1 MNVAFL
7 KHKNLRILF
16 WIILI
21 LVCIFPKVLSSTNET
36 GDPFTYS
43 TIAVSQASIESG
55 HILIHPFEP
64 VGGTLQHHADSL
76 SERASVTSLLTIISQ
91 VTGTQVE
98 NLIFFPLNGLI
109 LLALSFALA
118 KLVSKSNL
126 VAAAFT
132 LFLAYEPA
140 INVLS
145 YNVFYIGLGFSLF
158 FTFLILF
165 IKPIESRAFSAK
177 GIFLLVITFV
187 ALYLTYY
194 TSEVN
199 AVVFSLAMAVGV
211 FVLSKCKKAQLQ
223 PYKLRRPLIILAL
236 IFTLIFIQFDNIFYS
251 YFSQIMSTKSLSY
264 LGSYLSYVRGM
275 FSSESNG
282 MNTAY
287 KTEAFTSNI
296 GLLLIISIVVPIL
309 LYTLYFSTK
318 FLKRPSV
325 LLNNKI
331 DVKYVLFFAL
341 MLPWLVDIIIYSSLE
356 VFPFKYFLLMFSL
369 LAFFSINELKFLERK
384 IKKLKFARIFL
395 LCLILVLCVAKFG
408 AWFEDP
414 KLGYAQL
421 FDSSIKSTSQWTSQ
435 YATEGNILTD
445 LKTGGRL
452 LEDVTELKKV
462 DSIYIHLFDQETI
475 SFLYISDFENASRV
489 FEQTNCNYLVLSYTS
504 VSQSIEGANWLNSKP
519 LGSAFYSP
527 NNYTDL
533 EKIYDD
539 GKGVV
544 YKSTS

>member
-1 MNVAFL
+1 MDFSFL
-7 KHKNLRILF
+7 KSKNLRILF
-16 WIILI
+16 WIIFI
-21 LVCIFPKVLSSTNET
+21 LVCIFPKILSSTNET

-43 TIAVSQASIESG
+43 TIAVSQASIDAG

-76 SERASVTSLLTIISQ
+76 SERASVTSLLIVISQ

-109 LLALSFALA
+109 LLVLSFALA
-118 KLVSKSNL
+118 KLVSKSTL

-165 IKPIESRAFSAK
+165 IKPLKSRAFSEK
-177 GIFLLVITFV
+177 GIFLLIITFV

-199 AVVFSLAMAVGV
+199 AVAFSLAIAVGV
-211 FVLSKCKKAQLQ
+211 FVLLKCKKSQLLQ
-223 PYKLRRPLIILAL
+223 TKLRQSVTILAL

-251 YFSQIMSTKSLSY
+251 YFSQIMSTKGLSY
-264 LGSYLSYVRGM
+264 LSNYLSYVHGM
-275 FSSESNG
+275 FSSETTIN
-282 MNTAY
+282 NTAY
-287 KTEAFTSNI
+287 KTETFTSNI
-296 GLLLIISIVVPIL
+296 GLLLIISIFIPIL
-309 LYTLYFSTK
+309 LYTMYFSIK
-318 FLKRPSV
+318 FLKKSS
-325 LLNNKI
+325 LLLHGQI

-341 MLPWLVDIIIYSSLE
+341 MFPWLVDIIIYSSLE
-356 VFPFKYFLLMFSL
+356 AFPFKYFLLMFSF

-384 IKKLKFARIFL
+384 IKRLKFARIFL

-414 KLGYAQL
+414 KLGYAQS

-435 YATEGNILTD
+435 YTIEGNILTD

-452 LEDVTELKKV
+452 LEDVTELRKV
-462 DSIYIHLFDQETI
+462 DSVYIHLFDQETI
-475 SFLYISDFENASRV
+475 GFLYITDSEGASKV
-489 FEQTNCNYLVLSYTS
+489 FERNSINYLVLSYAS
-504 VSQSIEGANWLNSKP
+504 VSQPIEGANWLNSKP
-519 LGSAFYSP
+519 LGSDFYSLI
-527 NNYTDL
+527 NYSDF

-544 YKSTS
+544 YRSTS

>member
-1 MNVAFL
+1 MKQETRLLTQQLQLA
-7 KHKNLRILF
+7 KHPL
-16 WIILI
+16 
-21 LVCIFPKVLSSTNET
+21 T
-36 GDPFTYS
+36 
-43 TIAVSQASIESG
+43 AG

-98 NLIFFPLNGLI
+98 SLLFFPLNGLI
-109 LLALSFALA
+109 LLVLSFALA
-118 KLVSKSNL
+118 KLISKSTL

-165 IKPIESRAFSAK
+165 IKPLESQAFSAK

-211 FVLSKCKKAQLQ
+211 FILSKCKKIQLGQ
-223 PYKLRRPLIILAL
+223 YKLRRPLIILAL

-264 LGSYLSYVRGM
+264 LSSYLSYVRGM
-275 FSSESNG
+275 FSSESNVS
-282 MNTAY
+282 NNSY

-309 LYTLYFSTK
+309 LYTLYFSIK
-318 FLKRPSV
+318 FLKKPSV
-325 LLNNKI
+325 LLHTHI

-356 VFPFKYFLLMFSL
+356 IFPYKYFLLIFSL
-369 LAFFSINELKFLERK
+369 LAFFSINQFKFLERK
-384 IKKLKFARIFL
+384 IKKMKFVRIFL

-414 KLGYAQL
+414 KLGYAQS
-421 FDSSIKSTSQWTSQ
+421 FDSSIKSTSLWVSQ
-435 YATEGNILTD
+435 SAVEGNILTD

-452 LEDVTELKKV
+452 LVDVTELKKA

-475 SFLYISDFENASRV
+475 SFLYISDSTNASKA
-489 FEQTNCNYLVLSYTS
+489 FDQTNCDYLVLSYKS
-504 VSQSIEGANWLNSKP
+504 VSQPIEGANWLNSKP

-527 NNYTDL
+527 NNYTNF
-533 EKIYDD
+533 ERVYDD

-544 YKSTS
+544 YKNIP

>member
-1 MNVAFL
+1 MNFSCL
-7 KHKNLRILF
+7 KSKNLRILF
-16 WIILI
+16 WIIFI
-21 LVCIFPKVLSSTNET
+21 LVCIFPKVLLSTNET

-43 TIAVSQASIESG
+43 TIAVSLASIDTG

-64 VGGTLQHHADSL
+64 VGGTIHHHADSL

-109 LLALSFALA
+109 LLILSFALA
-118 KLVSKSNL
+118 KLISKSTL

-145 YNVFYIGLGFSLF
+145 YNVFYVGLGFSLF

-165 IKPIESRAFSAK
+165 IKPIKSRAFSEK
-177 GIFLLVITFV
+177 GIILLLITFV
-187 ALYLTYY
+187 ALFLTYY

-199 AVVFSLAMAVGV
+199 AVVFSIAIAIGV
-211 FVLSKCKKAQLQ
+211 FVLSKGKRSQLVQ
-223 PYKLRRPLIILAL
+223 HKLRRPVIILAL
-236 IFTLIFIQFDNIFYS
+236 IFAFIFMQFDNIFYS
-251 YFSQIMSTKSLSY
+251 YFSQITSTKALTY
-264 LGSYLSYVRGM
+264 LGSYLSYVQGM
-275 FSSESNG
+275 FSSETNVN
-282 MNTAY
+282 NTSY
-287 KTEAFTSNI
+287 KTEGFTSDI
-296 GLLLIISIVVPIL
+296 GLLLIISIVIPISIYML
-309 LYTLYFSTK
+309 HFSIK
-318 FLKRPSV
+318 FLKKPS
-325 LLNNKI
+325 LLLHSQI
-331 DVKYVLFFAL
+331 DVKYVLFIAL
-341 MLPWLVDIIIYSSLE
+341 MLPWLVDIIIYSSFE
-356 VFPFKYFLLMFSL
+356 IFPFKYFLLMFSL
-369 LAFFSINELKFLERK
+369 LAFFSISELKFLERK
-384 IKKLKFARIFL
+384 IKRLKFARIFL

-414 KLGYAQL
+414 KLGYAQS

-435 YATEGNILTD
+435 YTTEGNILTD

-452 LEDVTELKKV
+452 LEDVTILKKV
-462 DSIYIHLFDQETI
+462 DSVYIHIFDRETI
-475 SFLYISDFENASRV
+475 SFLYCPDSENASKI

-504 VSQSIEGANWLNSKP
+504 VSQPVEGANWLNSKP

-527 NNYTDL
+527 NNNTDF